1 MIITLAKADFSK
13 NNIGVLNS
21 FVVLTD
27 LAAGLVYNGVT
38 APEKNQPFSASV
50 AINPG
55 YALDEIVVSM
65 GGVILEDVCMITSNG
80 VLIEIPSVTGM
91 IVITASSYSTT
102 EPATITYNYVDTEG
116 NVLRAAKTESATKGT
131 TREFVATGKPW
142 VAGYDMVSVSP
153 ETATIKNDIE
163 VNYVYDTNPNMADG
177 YYMLAVNPTP
187 ADAMVNCYLSGATAT
202 DDKQRIICAKGKSPS
217 YQVYKDGYLS
227 NGGQF
232 VIKENTTLDIEL
244 QPLSGG
250 NWQQIDM
257 EADGVELVKDYFI
270 VSTGK
275 QNGPYTTWESYIV
288 PCGPGR
294 YRVTAY
300 AGQSA
305 ICWAAYAQKP
315 DYANPN
321 TTIRP
326 LDCSTNT
333 GMSVKICEEFTA
345 PEGTNYIVVNCRKDS
360 GYKNVL
366 KLEKLVD

>member
-116 NVLRAAKTESATKGT
+116 NVLRAAKSESATKGV
-131 TREFVATGKPW
+131 TREFSTTGTPW
-142 VAGYDMVSVSP
+142 VAGYEIASVSP
-153 ETATIKNDIE
+153 ENAVIKSDID
-163 VNYVYDTNPNMADG
+163 VNYVYDVHPDMDEG
-177 YYMLAVNPTP
+177 EIMLAVNVLNFPDLN
-187 ADAMVNCYLSGATAT
+187 ANCYLSGYTAT
-202 DDKQRIICAKGKSPS
+202 DNKQRIIFPKGKNPT
-217 YQVYKDGYLS
+217 YQVAKRGYLS
-227 NGGQF
+227 QGSEQKPIN
-232 VIKENTTLDIEL
+232 ENTTVDIEL
-244 QPLSGG
+244 VPISGG
-250 NWQQIDM
+250 NWQTIDL
-257 EADGVELVKDYFI
+257 ASSDVTYVQDYFI
-270 VSTGK
+270 TNSGK
-275 QNGPYTTWESYIV
+275 QNGPYTTWEAYII
-288 PCGPGR
+288 PATEGT
-294 YRVTAY
+294 YRVTAI

-305 ICWAAYAQKP
+305 ICWAAYANMPSWTDGTVKP
-315 DYANPN
+315 LAYSKNA
-321 TTIRP
+321 
-326 LDCSTNT
+326 
-333 GMSVKICEEFTA
+333 GMSVEICEEFTA
-345 PEGTNYIVVNCRKDS
+345 PAGTNYIVVNTRKDT
-360 GYKNVL
+360 GYKDVL
-366 KLEKLVD
+366 KLEKLAE

>member
-55 YALDEIVVSM
+55 YALDEIIVSM

-116 NVLRAAKTESATKGT
+116 NILRAAKSESATKGT
-131 TREFVATGKPW
+131 TREFSTVGQPW
-142 VAGYDMVSVSP
+142 VAGYEIASVSP
-153 ETATIKNDIE
+153 ESATIKSDVE
-163 VNYVYDTNPNMADG
+163 VNCVYDVHPDLDEG
-177 YYMLAVNPTP
+177 EVMLAVNILNFPELSANTYCSGFT
-187 ADAMVNCYLSGATAT
+187 AMDN
-202 DDKQRIICAKGKSPS
+202 KQRIIVTKGKSPT
-217 YQVYKDGYLS
+217 YQVAKRGYLS
-227 NGGQF
+227 QGAQLVLN
-232 VIKENTTLDIEL
+232 ENKTIDVEL
-244 QPLSGG
+244 QPISGG
-250 NWQQIDM
+250 NWQTINL
-257 EADGVELVKDYFI
+257 DGSDVTLVKDYFI
-270 VSTGK
+270 TNVGK
-275 QNGPYTTWESYIV
+275 QNGPYNTWEAYIV
-288 PCGPGR
+288 PATEGT
-294 YRVTAY
+294 YRVTAI

-305 ICWAAYAQKP
+305 ICWAAYANMP
-315 DYANPN
+315 SPTDGAV
-321 TTIRP
+321 RP
-326 LDCSTNT
+326 LAYSKNA
-333 GMSVKICEEFTA
+333 GMSVEICEEFTA
-345 PEGTNYIVVNCRKDS
+345 PAGTNYIVVNCRKDS

-366 KLEKLVD
+366 KLEKLAE

>member
-38 APEKNQPFSASV
+38 APEKNQPFSANI

-102 EPATITYNYVDTEG
+102 EPAIITYNYVDTEG
-116 NVLRAAKTESATKGT
+116 NVIRTAKTESATKGT
-131 TREFVATGKPW
+131 TREFSTVGQPW
-142 VAGYDMVSVSP
+142 VAGYEIASVSP
-153 ETATIKNDIE
+153 ESATIKSDVE
-163 VNYVYDTNPNMADG
+163 VNCVYDVHPDLDEG
-177 YYMLAVNPTP
+177 EVMLAVNILNFPE
-187 ADAMVNCYLSGATAT
+187 LSANVYCSGFTAT
-202 DDKQRIICAKGKSPS
+202 DNKQRIIVTKGKNLT
-217 YQVYKDGYLS
+217 YQVAKRGYLS
-227 NGGQF
+227 QGSEQKPIN
-232 VIKENTTLDIEL
+232 VNTTVDVEL
-244 QPLSGG
+244 VPISGG
-250 NWQQIDM
+250 NWQTISLDSS
-257 EADGVELVKDYFI
+257 DVTLVKDYFI
-270 VSTGK
+270 ISTGK
-275 QNGPYTTWESYIV
+275 RNGPHNVWEAYIV
-288 PCGPGR
+288 PATEGT

-305 ICWAAYAQKP
+305 ICWAAYANMPSPTDGAVKP
-315 DYANPN
+315 LAYSKNA
-321 TTIRP
+321 
-326 LDCSTNT
+326 
-333 GMSVKICEEFTA
+333 GMTVEICEEFTA
-345 PEGTNYIVVNCRKDS
+345 PAGTNYIVVNCRKDS

-366 KLEKLVD
+366 KLEKLAE

>member
-65 GGVILEDVCMITSNG
+65 GGVILEDACMITSNG

-116 NVLRAAKTESATKGT
+116 NVLRAATTESATKGT

-142 VAGYDMVSVSP
+142 VAGYDMVSVNP

-177 YYMLAVNPTP
+177 YYMLAVNATP

-202 DDKQRIICAKGKSPS
+202 DDKQRIICASGKSPS

-227 NGGQF
+227 QGGQF

-244 QPLSGG
+244 KPFSDG
-250 NWQQIDM
+250 NWEQIDLTG
-257 EADGVELVKDYFI
+257 DDVFVLNDYFI
-270 VSTGK
+270 TNAGK
-275 QNGPYTTWESYIV
+275 KTGPYNTWESRIV
-288 PCGPGR
+288 PAEPNTT
-294 YRVTAY
+294 YRATAL

-305 ICWAAYAQKP
+305 VLWGAYQDFP
-315 DYANPN
+315 DYDNG
-321 TTIRP
+321 TIQP
-326 LDCSTNT
+326 LAYSKNT
-333 GMSVKICEEFTA
+333 GMSVKISEEFTTPA
-345 PEGTNYIVVNCRKDS
+345 NTNYLVINCRKDS
-360 GYKNVL
+360 GYLNNIL

>member
-65 GGVILEDVCMITSNG
+65 GGVVLEDVCMITSNG

-116 NVLRAAKTESATKGT
+116 NVLRAAKSESATKGT
-131 TREFVATGKPW
+131 TREFSVTGQPW
-142 VAGYDMVSVSP
+142 VAGYEIASVSP
-153 ETATIKNDIE
+153 ESATIKSDVE
-163 VNYVYDTNPNMADG
+163 VNCVYDVHPDLDEG
-177 YYMLAVNPTP
+177 EVMLAVNILNFPE
-187 ADAMVNCYLSGATAT
+187 LSANVYCSGFTAT
-202 DDKQRIICAKGKSPS
+202 DNKQRIIVTKGKSPS
-217 YQVYKDGYLS
+217 YQVAKRGYLS
-227 NGGQF
+227 QGAQLVLN
-232 VIKENTTLDIEL
+232 ENKTIDVEL
-244 QPLSGG
+244 QPISGG
-250 NWQQIDM
+250 NWQTINL
-257 EADGVELVKDYFI
+257 DGSDVTLVKDYFI
-270 VSTGK
+270 TNAGK
-275 QNGPYTTWESYIV
+275 QNGPYTTWEAYIV
-288 PCGPGR
+288 PATEGT
-294 YRVTAY
+294 YRVTAI

-305 ICWAAYAQKP
+305 ICWAAYASMP
-315 DYANPN
+315 DYVNGTVKPIGYSKNA
-321 TTIRP
+321 
-326 LDCSTNT
+326 
-333 GMSVKICEEFTA
+333 GMTVENCEEFTA
-345 PEGTNYIVVNCRKDS
+345 PAGTNYIVVNCRKDS

-366 KLEKLVD
+366 KLEKLAE

>member
-55 YALDEIVVSM
+55 YALDEIIVSM

-116 NVLRAAKTESATKGT
+116 NVLRAAKSESATKGT
-131 TREFVATGKPW
+131 TREFSTVGQPW
-142 VAGYDMVSVSP
+142 VAGYEIASVSP
-153 ETATIKNDIE
+153 ESATIKSDVE
-163 VNYVYDTNPNMADG
+163 VNCVYDVHPDLDEGEA
-177 YYMLAVNPTP
+177 MLAVNILNFPELSANVYCSGFTPT
-187 ADAMVNCYLSGATAT
+187 DN
-202 DDKQRIICAKGKSPS
+202 KQRIIVTKGKSPT
-217 YQVYKDGYLS
+217 YQVAKRGYLS
-227 NGGQF
+227 QGAQL
-232 VIKENTTLDIEL
+232 VLKENKTIDVEL
-244 QPLSGG
+244 QPISGG
-250 NWQQIDM
+250 NWQTINL
-257 EADGVELVKDYFI
+257 DGSDVTLVKDHFI
-270 VSTGK
+270 TNAGK
-275 QNGPYTTWESYIV
+275 QNGPYTTWEAYIV
-288 PCGPGR
+288 PATEGT
-294 YRVTAY
+294 YRVTAC

-305 ICWAAYAQKP
+305 ICWAAYANMP
-315 DYANPN
+315 SPTDGAV
-321 TTIRP
+321 RP
-326 LDCSTNT
+326 LAYSKNA
-333 GMSVKICEEFTA
+333 GMSIEICEEFTA
-345 PEGTNYIVVNCRKDS
+345 PAGTNYIVVNTRKDS

-366 KLEKLVD
+366 KLEKLAE

>member
-116 NVLRAAKTESATKGT
+116 NVLRAAKSESATKGT
-131 TREFVATGKPW
+131 TREFSTVGQPW
-142 VAGYDMVSVSP
+142 VAGYEIASVSP
-153 ETATIKNDIE
+153 ESATIKSDVE
-163 VNYVYDTNPNMADG
+163 VNCVYDVHPDLDEG
-177 YYMLAVNPTP
+177 EVMLAVNILNFPE
-187 ADAMVNCYLSGATAT
+187 LSANTYCSGFTAT
-202 DDKQRIICAKGKSPS
+202 DNKQRIIVTKGKSPT
-217 YQVYKDGYLS
+217 YQVTKRGYLS
-227 NGGQF
+227 QGGQL
-232 VIKENTTLDIEL
+232 VLNKNTTIDVEL
-244 QPLSGG
+244 QPISDG
-250 NWQQIDM
+250 NWQTIDLNSS
-257 EADGVELVKDYFI
+257 DVTLVKDYF
-270 VSTGK
+270 VTNAGK
-275 QNGPYTTWESYIV
+275 QNGPYNTWEAYIV
-288 PCGPGR
+288 PATEGT
-294 YRVTAY
+294 YRVTAV

-305 ICWAAYAQKP
+305 ICWAAYANMPSVTDGTVKP
-315 DYANPN
+315 LAYSKNA
-321 TTIRP
+321 
-326 LDCSTNT
+326 
-333 GMSVKICEEFTA
+333 GMSVEICEEFTA
-345 PEGTNYIVVNCRKDS
+345 PAGTNYIVVNCRKDS

-366 KLEKLVD
+366 KLEKLAE